1 MDNVTFDYFNVDDIP
16 RECICLFILI
26 LIIIGYYLLSSNTSK
41 IPKVIYQTYKDKN
54 VPPIVKE
61 RWLQLNPGYEYHLYD
76 DADCYQFLLDYY
88 DKEHADFFKY
98 KIKDGPIKSDFWRV
112 CILYQFGG
120 IYADIDI
127 KPLVPIDE
135 FVNSDTAFYTCLD
148 IGHLSNNYIKNLN
161 PHFIAVTPKNDI
173 LLKLIN
179 YYMNHIKKIS
189 YSYNSYSITGA
200 LTHIFEMYNLKIDK
214 EGVYYVDGQIIQIS
228 QEICPNGCYN
238 DTSCSECYIEQDSKR
253 IMDNRDGEIY
263 TAVSHEFK

>member
-1 MDNVTFDYFNVDDIP
+1 MDNLTLTIEDVPQEFI
-16 RECICLFILI
+16 CIGILI
-26 LIIIGYYLLSSNTSK
+26 LVIICIYLLTRNTSK

-76 DADCYQFLLDYY
+76 DDDCYQFLLDYY

-135 FVNSDTAFYTCLD
+135 FVNSDTTFYTCITDKNLD
-148 IGHLSNNYIKNLN
+148 SNNLN
-161 PHFIAVTPKNDI
+161 PHFIAVTPKN
-173 LLKLIN
+173 KLIKECIDI
-179 YYMNHIKKIS
+179 YMNRIKNDN
-189 YSYNSYSITGA
+189 YSYWGYSITVNMKEVINKPIEEILIKVKNIVDLQKINNLILKEGKTKVRFEVENDNKT
-200 LTHIFEMYNLKIDK
+200 LIFQLSQMRKIDHK
-214 EGVYYVDGQIIQIS
+214 MLNLMRNEGNIEIS
-228 QEICPNGCYN
+228 
-238 DTSCSECYIEQDSKR
+238 
-253 IMDNRDGEIY
+253 
-263 TAVSHEFK
+263 